1 MLRKY
6 IKIIKQLWR
15 KTYLSTDV
23 PERTR
28 DEYDFQPG
36 YLEIVERPA
45 APWAKRTALA
55 ITSLLIIALCWSIFG
70 QLDIQANATGK
81 LIVSSHSK
89 VIQSL
94 EAGEIMAI
102 HVQDGQKVKSGDVL
116 ISLNPIG
123 VDAEKKE
130 IEEQLNFRR
139 LEKARLLA
147 LLSNDPLH
155 NWVIP
160 EGVSS
165 NKATEAH
172 EYLVSE
178 WNEVVANLKDIDSE
192 MQVNQ
197 SNQQARHSDIA
208 ALNKLAMN
216 IRQRLTAYQALLDK
230 KIVPKVEFMTQEKER
245 LDVER
250 SLAQQNAELAVLKA
264 LFQRLKEQRETFLVK
279 VQREYHD
286 KLNDARINIASL
298 EQRLI
303 KIDEKQ
309 RLQTLRAPV
318 SGVVQQLAVHTLG
331 GVVQTAQQLMV
342 IVPENVGLD
351 AEVLVLNKDVGFV
364 RAGQEVEIKVDSFP
378 YTRYGTIIGKVVH
391 VSRDAVKDEQQGL
404 AFPAKIKM
412 ERAFITVDDNKTPLQ
427 AGMSVVAEIRTGKRR
442 VIDYLLSPL
451 QQYQSEAMKER

>member
-1 MLRKY
+1 MLFNY
-6 IKIIKQLWR
+6 FNIIRQAWLK
-15 KTYLSTDV
+15 
-23 PERTR
+23 ERMRVKAPKRTC

-45 APWAKRTALA
+45 APWVKRTAA
-55 ITSLLIIALCWSIFG
+55 SITLLLVIALFWAIAG
-70 QLDIQANATGK
+70 KLDIQANASGP
-81 LIVSSHSK
+81 LIVSSRSK

-94 EAGEIMAI
+94 EVGEITAI
-102 HVQDGQKVKSGDVL
+102 HVRDGQKVKSGDVL

-130 IEEQLNFRR
+130 VEEQLNSLR
-139 LEKARLLA
+139 LEKARLQA

-160 EGVSS
+160 EGVPSI
-165 NKATEAH
+165 KAAEAH
-172 EYLVSE
+172 EHLVSE

-192 MQVNQ
+192 IQVNQ
-197 SNQQARHSDIA
+197 SNQQARHSDIS
-208 ALNKLAMN
+208 ALNKLAAN
-216 IRQRLTAYQALLDK
+216 IRQRLKAYQTLVDRK
-230 KIVPKVEFMTQEKER
+230 VVPTVEFMTQEKER

-250 SLAQQNAELAVLKA
+250 SLTQQHAELAVLKA
-264 LFQRLKEQRETFLVK
+264 QFQRLKEQRETFLAK
-279 VQREYHD
+279 ARREYHD
-286 KLNDARINIASL
+286 KLSDARINVVSL

-303 KIDEKQ
+303 RMDEKQ

-318 SGVVQQLAVHTLG
+318 NGVVQQLAVHTLG

-342 IVPENVGLD
+342 IVPEDVGLE

-378 YTRYGTIIGKVVH
+378 YTRYGTLSGTVVH

-404 AFPAKIKM
+404 VFPARIQM
-412 ERAFITVDDNKTPLQ
+412 ERASIIVDGHKTPLQ

>member
-6 IKIIKQLWR
+6 ITKIKQLWYKQR
-15 KTYLSTDV
+15 IRIKTAG
-23 PERTR
+23 RTR

-36 YLEIVERPA
+36 FLEIVERPA

-55 ITSLLIIALCWSIFG
+55 ITSLLIMALLWSILG

-81 LIVSSHSK
+81 LIVPSYSK

-102 HVQDGQKVKSGDVL
+102 HVQDGQKVKRGDVL
-116 ISLNPIG
+116 ISLNPTG

-130 IEEQLNFRR
+130 LEEQLNFRR
-139 LEKARLLA
+139 LERARLQA
-147 LLSNDPLH
+147 LLSNDPLQ
-155 NWVIP
+155 NWAIP
-160 EGVSS
+160 EGGSPA
-165 NKATEAH
+165 KATESYEH
-172 EYLVSE
+172 LVSE

-192 MQVNQ
+192 MQVNK
-197 SNQQARHSDIA
+197 STQQARHADIT

-216 IRQRLTAYQALLDK
+216 IRQRLNAYQALLDK
-230 KIVPKVEFMTQEKER
+230 QIVPKVEFMTQEKER

-250 SLAQQNAELAVLKA
+250 SLAQQHSELVVLKA
-264 LFQRLKEQRETFLVK
+264 QFQRLKEQRETFLVK

-286 KLNDARINIASL
+286 KLNDAQINITSL

-303 KIDEKQ
+303 RIDEKQ

-342 IVPENVGLD
+342 IVPENVGLE

-364 RAGQEVEIKVDSFP
+364 MAGQAVEIKVDSFP

-404 AFPAKIKM
+404 AFPATIKM
-412 ERAFITVDDNKTPLQ
+412 ERTFITVDGNKTPLQ